1 MSEYKLDMSKYTI
14 EEQPRMWADAE
25 YREAFQ
31 SLYFEYHKLKRER
44 DQHKAENEELK
55 HQWDYLYKSL
65 ASLQE
70 DYNDLE
76 QQYDQLFRRYEM
88 LNELI

>member
-1 MSEYKLDMSKYTI
+1 MSEPTKDSVEYIANKFAENPGHFAATILKMYWDMEK
-14 EEQPRMWADAE
+14 
-25 YREAFQ
+25 
-31 SLYFEYHKLKRER
+31 ER
-44 DQHKAENEELK
+44 DQHKAENEKLK

-76 QQYDQLFRRYEM
+76 QQYDELFRRYEM